1 MTTIQKY
8 LTILF
13 AVLVLNTV
21 VAQEQTD
28 RNVTI
33 EREFQP
39 VIQDAGKITTLP
51 EVFQVNTAKERVDY
65 SEIYQ
70 PLPFEKNIVT
80 LSAEEVLHQRR
91 RESNEAFIRLGAGN
105 YWNTLGDI
113 ALPIIKND
121 KNRLD
126 LLLKHTGTFGEKK
139 HAFSQ
144 AKLGYNHYFNSYD
157 LYAGLGFSH
166 QYFNYYGNNFY
177 GSNGD
182 TLNLNAFSSTFPIS
196 QPDYKEQNLERIT
209 RSAQTVKLD
218 ELANSPLYDM
228 LWRYNAHVGIRSL
241 PNATGKKYNAEMA
254 FDVFRS
260 DNGLQE
266 SILKMKYG
274 FSNPIGENRFGM
286 DFELSNL
293 FYQEA
298 DTAKINFWDYYA
310 VFSMNPYFLM
320 ERDNWFLRAGVK
332 TAFSFIHGKPFNPT
346 PDITAEWRVLPKVL
360 SVYGGITGDFSLS
373 TLSSIYE
380 ENPYVFSDLRV
391 KDTYTPIN
399 TYFGF
404 KLKPLYNLLLD
415 AFIDYRYIVDQ
426 YFFEN
431 KAYFSSDVAG
441 DSAALFTN
449 RFNAV
454 YSDAGLFRIGLRANY
469 NFKNTVNIQLKGVY
483 NSWDV
488 KNQLHAW
495 MKPALEADVSADVRI
510 NKNLTATAQLFY
522 EGERYAQLGGKHFK
536 MDPKVDVNL
545 GATYTFNR
553 TLSAFAKLNNL
564 LDSKYQQFYGY
575 EVQGINFM
583 FGGAVSF

>member
-8 LTILF
+8 ITIMLACF
-13 AVLVLNTV
+13 VLNSSY
-21 VAQEQTD
+21 AQEQVD

-39 VIQDAGKITTLP
+39 VIQDAGKIMTLP
-51 EVFQVNTAKERVDY
+51 ELMQANTAKERVDY
-65 SEIYQ
+65 TEIYQ
-70 PLPFEKNIVT
+70 PLPFEKNIVI
-80 LSAEEVLHQRR
+80 LSAEEVLHKRR
-91 RESNEAFIRLGAGN
+91 RESKEAFVRLGAGN
-105 YWNTLGDI
+105 YWNTMGDI
-113 ALPIIKND
+113 ALPIIKNN

-126 LLLKHTGTFGEKK
+126 LLLKHTGTFGEKQ
-139 HAFSQ
+139 HAFSR
-144 AKLGYNHYFNSYD
+144 ANLGYNHYFNRYD

-177 GSNGD
+177 GTQGKTTD
-182 TLNLNAFSSTFPIS
+182 LKAFSSLLSVP
-196 QPDYKEQNLERIT
+196 QPKYMEQNLERIT
-209 RSAQTVKLD
+209 RSAQIVKLD
-218 ELANSPLYDM
+218 ELANSPLFDM

-241 PNATGKKYNAEMA
+241 PNATGKKYHAELA
-254 FDVFRS
+254 YDFFKS
-260 DNGLQE
+260 DNGLKENIIDFQ
-266 SILKMKYG
+266 YG
-274 FSNPIGENRFGM
+274 FSNPVGDNRFGM

-293 FYQEA
+293 FYQET

-320 ERDNWFLRAGVK
+320 ERDSWYLRAGVK
-332 TAFSFIHGKPFNPT
+332 TAFSFIHGRPFNPT

-360 SVYGGITGDFSLS
+360 SVYGGVTGDFKLS

-380 ENPYVFSDLRV
+380 ENPYVYSDLRV

-404 KLKPLYNLLLD
+404 KLKPLHNLLLD

-426 YFFEN
+426 YFFVN
-431 KAYFSSDVAG
+431 KAYFSTEIPG
-441 DSAALFTN
+441 DYATLFTN

-454 YSDAGLFRIGLRANY
+454 YSDAGLFRIGMRANY
-469 NFKNTVNIQLKGVY
+469 NFKNTVNVQLKGVY
-483 NSWDV
+483 NGWDV
-488 KNQLHAW
+488 KNELHAW
-495 MKPALEADVSADVRI
+495 LQPAFEADVSADVRI
-510 NKNLTATAQLFY
+510 GRNLTATAQLFY
-522 EGERYAQLGGKHFK
+522 EGERYAQLGIKPFK

-564 LDSKYQQFYGY
+564 LNSKYQQFYGY

-583 FGGAVSF
+583 LGGAVSF